1 MLTGAHYPI
10 EKTQKIVGKLPFTLQ
25 EGVQQTVEWMDQQGL
40 LRNKVGVTAV
50 TNV

>member
-10 EKTQKIVGKLPFTLQ
+10 EKTQKIVGELPFTQQ
-25 EGVQQTVEWMDQQGL
+25 EGVQRTVKWMDQQGL
-40 LRNKVGVTAV
+40 LRNKVGVSAV